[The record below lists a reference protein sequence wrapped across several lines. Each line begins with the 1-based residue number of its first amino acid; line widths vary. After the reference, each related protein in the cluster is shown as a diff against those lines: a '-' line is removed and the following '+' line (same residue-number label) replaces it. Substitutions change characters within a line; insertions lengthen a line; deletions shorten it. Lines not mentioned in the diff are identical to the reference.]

1 MLLFQKP
8 NSQLCVGTFDKF
20 SIILQMAYIPLA
32 QVGHASGTEKD
43 KENNCL
49 GSTVLLFMERIYTQ
63 YGLTYHNVVLL
74 MKANKHWI
82 VFFKLHKKH
91 VMLMLVS

>member
-1 MLLFQKP
+1 
-8 NSQLCVGTFDKF
+8 
-20 SIILQMAYIPLA
+20 MAYIPLA

-82 VFFKLHKKH
+82 VFFQITQKACYAYVGVLKEKK
-91 VMLMLVS
+91 SS